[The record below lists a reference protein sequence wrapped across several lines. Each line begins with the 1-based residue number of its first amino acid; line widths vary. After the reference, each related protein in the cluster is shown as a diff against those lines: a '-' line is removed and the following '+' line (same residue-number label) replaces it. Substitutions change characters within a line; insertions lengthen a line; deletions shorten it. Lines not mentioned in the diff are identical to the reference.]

1 MIFLM
6 CLFQQSKDVEEKLR
20 DLDLWVNKLENTVVT
35 ASSDIDPEEAAGR
48 ERFTRLALLLYGPV
62 ALR

>member
-1 MIFLM
+1 MIFLT

-35 ASSDIDPEEAAGR
+35 ASSDIDPEEAARR
-48 ERFTRLALLLYGPV
+48 ERFTRLTLWHYGPV
-62 ALR
+62 ALC